1 MFEPKQ
7 FDEGQLVRLEAAT
20 GQTFVKGDRAKHSSG
35 YMVVGATDDDECYY
49 IAMDDVV
56 TTADGEIVEFL
67 RIPKVTIFEALVSAT
82 PVLATHVGNVYDL
95 TGKVTVNL
103 AATTDKVFYIEKI
116 IDATNKLV
124 QGFFM
129 NPALA

>member
-1 MFEPKQ
+1 MFDPKQ

-20 GQTFVKGDRAKHSSG
+20 AQTFVKGDRAKHSSG

-49 IAMDDVV
+49 IAMEDVV
-56 TTADGEIVEFL
+56 TTANGEVVEFL
-67 RIPKVTIFEALVSAT
+67 RIPKVVVFEALCSAAL
-82 PVLATHVGNVYDL
+82 VLGTHVGNVYDV

-103 AATTDKVFYIEKI
+103 GSTTDKVFYIEKI
-116 IDATNKLV
+116 IDASGKIA
-124 QGFFM
+124 QGFFL